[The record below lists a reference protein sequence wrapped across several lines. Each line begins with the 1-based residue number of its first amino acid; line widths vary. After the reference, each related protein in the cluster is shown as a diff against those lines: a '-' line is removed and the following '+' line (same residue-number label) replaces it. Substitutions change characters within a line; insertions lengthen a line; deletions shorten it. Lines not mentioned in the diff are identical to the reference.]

1 MRCGKVTEIL
11 LLFANPTQFYKMDPV
26 LASMIAESQREA
38 QEKAD
43 KIRVIQEIINLRKRL
58 GLGKEH
64 LYMFDVQL

>member
-1 MRCGKVTEIL
+1 
-11 LLFANPTQFYKMDPV
+11 MDPV

-58 GLGKEH
+58 GLGKDH